1 MCGGS
6 SGVRGNALKIFSTC
20 PQSKDVQ
27 RAEYARAVADVARW
41 SEAAGCCG
49 ILVYADNGLV
59 DPWLVSHLILQNTER
74 LSPLVAIQ
82 PIYMHPYTAAK
93 MVATLGHMYGRSLYL
108 NMIAGGFRNDLLAL
122 NDPTPHDERYD
133 RIVEYTLIMKAL
145 LSGPAPVSFEGKY
158 YRITNLRMTPPLPPE
173 LAPGVLMSG
182 SSEAGLDA
190 AKATGAIPV
199 RYPEP
204 LSADG
209 ASAAGASAEMALPD
223 NRRSGTGVRVG
234 VITRESADHAWRIAH
249 ERFPEDRKGQ
259 LAHQLAMKT
268 SDSKWHEQLSR
279 LGAQQGDGRH
289 PYWLTPFENYKTFCP
304 YLVGSYADVA
314 RELSRY
320 VQVGVDTF
328 ILDIP
333 PSREE
338 LDHIAA
344 TFEMV
349 TLGGRA

>member
-1 MCGGS
+1 MRD
-6 SGVRGNALKIFSTC
+6 SGLKIFSTC
-20 PQSKDVQ
+20 PQSKDVR
-27 RAEYARAVADVARW
+27 RAEYPRAVADVARW

-59 DPWLVSHLILQNTER
+59 DPWLVSQLIIQHTES

-82 PIYMHPYTAAK
+82 PVYMHPYAAAK
-93 MVATLGHMYGRSLYL
+93 MVATLSHLHGRRLYL

-133 RIVEYTLIMKAL
+133 RVVEYTLIMKAL
-145 LSGPAPVSFEGKY
+145 LSGPAPVSFQGNY

-173 LAPGVLMSG
+173 LSPGLLMSG
-182 SSEAGLDA
+182 SSEAGLNA

-204 LSADG
+204 PGAEGAATPGSSLDRASADVP
-209 ASAAGASAEMALPD
+209 AAG
-223 NRRSGTGVRVG
+223 TGIRVG
-234 VITRESADHAWRIAH
+234 VIARESPDDAWRIAH

-259 LAHQLAMKT
+259 LTHQLAMKT
-268 SDSKWHEQLSR
+268 SDSKWHEQLTR

-304 YLVGSYADVA
+304 YLVGSYRDVA

-320 VQVGVDTF
+320 VRAGVDTI

-338 LDHIAA
+338 LNHIAA
-344 TFEMV
+344 TFEM
-349 TLGGRA
+349 LNSERPA